1 MLRVIP
7 PHVLPQILYSPSS
20 YTLPESLA
28 FVSQLT
34 FSQLA
39 NLPYPLPQ
47 SEISDR
53 QFYKA
58 TVRRFKPPA
67 NPVEATPSASPAP
80 TPVARVLVAGSMG
93 SADAD
98 KDQETTRGKK
108 KGVIQVLLGWVE
120 GVPEK
125 HVVFP
130 TKIEGVDEWDLV
142 R

>member
-1 MLRVIP
+1 
-7 PHVLPQILYSPSS
+7 
-20 YTLPESLA
+20 
-28 FVSQLT
+28 
-34 FSQLA
+34 
-39 NLPYPLPQ
+39 
-47 SEISDR
+47 
-53 QFYKA
+53 
-58 TVRRFKPPA
+58 
-67 NPVEATPSASPAP
+67 
-80 TPVARVLVAGSMG
+80 MG